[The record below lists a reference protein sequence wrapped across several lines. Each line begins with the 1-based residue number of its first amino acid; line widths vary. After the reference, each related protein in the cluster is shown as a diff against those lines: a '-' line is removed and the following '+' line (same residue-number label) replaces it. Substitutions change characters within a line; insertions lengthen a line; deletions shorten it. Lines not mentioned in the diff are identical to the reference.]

1 MSWSERRAA
10 LAVLASAAAL
20 ALGACGFELRQA
32 PPMPFETIALAGFAA
47 RSELAAE
54 LRRSLEG
61 RARVVDAPAQAQV
74 VLTAL
79 ADERGKS
86 VVASTSAAQVREFQ
100 LRLKFDF
107 RVSTPGGREL
117 TGPVELLLTRDLTYS
132 ENLALA
138 KEQEEADLYHEM
150 QSDVVSQVTRRLAA
164 LRL

>member
-1 MSWSERRAA
+1 MSWSERRVA
-10 LAVLASAAAL
+10 LGALWAL
-20 ALGACGFELRQA
+20 ALGGCGFELRQTQ
-32 PPMPFETIALAGFAA
+32 PMPFQTIALAGFGA

-61 RARVVDAPAQAQV
+61 RARVVETPAQAQV

-79 ADERGKS
+79 ADERGES

-100 LRLKFDF
+100 LRLKFGF

-117 TGPVELLLTRDLTYS
+117 TGPVELALTRDLTYS

-138 KEQEEADLYHEM
+138 KEEEQADLYREM
-150 QSDVVSQVTRRLAA
+150 RADIVSQVTRRLAA